1 MGHKSS
7 GLNIWTASVGA
18 IVVAIAMTMG
28 SAADAQTQKKK
39 KGANQVTTS
48 QPRARIRVE
57 RRSFLDL
64 GTETLPGDRKYTDY
78 AFPPGYSPL
87 SDALGPGKDF
97 RRRPLLDPWDV
108 PGTSKGW

>member
-7 GLNIWTASVGA
+7 GLKIWTASVAA

-64 GTETLPGDRKYTDY
+64 GTETLPGERKYTDY

-87 SDALGPGKDF
+87 SDALGPGRDF
-97 RRRPLLDPWDV
+97 RRQPLLDPWDV
-108 PGTSKGW
+108 PGMAKY